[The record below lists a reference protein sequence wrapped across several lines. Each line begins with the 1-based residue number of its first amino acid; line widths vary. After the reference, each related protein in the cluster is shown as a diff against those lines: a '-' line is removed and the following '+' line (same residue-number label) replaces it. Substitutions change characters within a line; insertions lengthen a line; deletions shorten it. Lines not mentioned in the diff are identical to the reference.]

1 MENKKLYICGS
12 DFGSAKYKKTYTSV
26 KELKLD
32 NLSWNE
38 LGIYEIKVLKTMCV
52 EESSLFKDIII
63 EDQED
68 QDDVDKDMKSKSEQ
82 NVVNT
87 FFGKISKVFKR
98 KQSIDW
104 ADNSGNKEFKWR
116 GKCDAC
122 REQKTNLTV
131 VYSATLSG
139 VTVCRECRMGALRD

>member
-12 DFGSAKYKKTYTSV
+12 ELSSENYKKMYTSV
-26 KELKLD
+26 KKLKLD

-38 LGIYEIKVLKTMCV
+38 FGIYEIKVLKTSCI
-52 EESSLFKDIII
+52 EEPTLFKDIII
-63 EDQED
+63 DDQTGIEEVID
-68 QDDVDKDMKSKSEQ
+68 NEIEQ
-82 NVVNT
+82 NAVNT
-87 FFGKISKVFKR
+87 FFGKISQAFKR
-98 KQSIDW
+98 KKIIDW
-104 ADNSGNKEFKWR
+104 TDITGNKEFKWS